1 METNA
6 RHVLIGL
13 FTLLVGSG
21 ALLFAL
27 WLGRSSLDSG
37 SKDYEVVFN
46 EAVSGLS
53 QGSPVQYSGI
63 KVGDVVRLRLDPKN
77 PSMVLAR
84 IRVASET
91 PIKQDTHA
99 KLTLAGITGTAFI
112 QLSGGSPGSPA
123 LEARGLG
130 KLPRIIAEPSPISR
144 LLSNGKDLLSNINDL
159 LNNANRLFSAENAEH
174 LSNTLNNLQLATGA
188 IASQRAELRQTI
200 VQFAQLSQQ
209 ANQTLEQTTAL
220 LRSGNRLIDEHGSAT
235 VQSAQQAMASLQHAT
250 ASLDQ
255 LLSHNQTAL
264 GEGLQGLGE
273 LGPAI
278 RELRAT
284 LANLKGISQ
293 RVEAN
298 PAGYLLGREQPQEF
312 QP

>member
-13 FTLLVGSG
+13 FTLLVGGG

-37 SKDYEVVFN
+37 SKDFEVVFN
-46 EAVSGLS
+46 EAVNGLS
-53 QGSPVQYSGI
+53 QGSSVQYSGI
-63 KVGDVVRLRLDPKN
+63 KVGDVVRLRLDPKD
-77 PSMVLAR
+77 PSRVLAR

-91 PIKQDTHA
+91 PIKQDTEA
-99 KLTLAGITGTAFI
+99 KLTMAGITGTAFI
-112 QLSGGSPGSPA
+112 QLSGGSPSSPPLQA
-123 LEARGLG
+123 SDTS
-130 KLPRIIAEPSPISR
+130 KVPRIIAEPSPISR

-159 LNNANRLFSAENAEH
+159 LTNANRMFSPENAERLSQTLEH
-174 LSNTLNNLQLATGA
+174 LQQTTGVVA
-188 IASQRAELRQTI
+188 QQREDLRQTI
-200 VQFAQLSQQ
+200 VQFAKLSKQ
-209 ANQTLEQTTAL
+209 ANQTLEQTTLL
-220 LRSGNRLIDEHGSAT
+220 LRSGNRFMDQHASPTL
-235 VQSAQQAMASLQHAT
+235 QSAEQAMASLQRAT

-255 LLSHNQTAL
+255 LLSHNQSAL
-264 GEGLQGLGE
+264 GEGMQGLSE

-278 RELRAT
+278 RELRET
-284 LANLKGISQ
+284 LGNLKGISQ
-293 RVEAN
+293 RIEAN

>member
-13 FTLLVGSG
+13 FTLLVGGG

-37 SKDYEVVFN
+37 SKDYDVVFN

-77 PSMVLAR
+77 PSKVLAR
-84 IRVASET
+84 IRVARET
-91 PIKQDTHA
+91 PIKQDTEA

-112 QLSGGSPGSPA
+112 QLSGGSPDSPP
-123 LEARGLG
+123 LEARGPG
-130 KLPRIIAEPSPISR
+130 KVAQIIAEPSPISR
-144 LLSNGKDLLSNINDL
+144 LLSNGKDLISNINDL
-159 LNNANRLFSAENAEH
+159 LTNANRMFSPENAERLSLTLEH
-174 LSNTLNNLQLATGA
+174 LQQTTGA
-188 IASQRAELRQTI
+188 VAQQREELRQTI
-200 VQFAQLSQQ
+200 VHFAQLSKQ

-220 LRSGNRLIDEHGSAT
+220 LRSGNRLVDEHGSAT

-264 GEGLQGLGE
+264 GEGLQGLSE

>member
-1 METNA
+1 M
-6 RHVLIGL
+6 
-13 FTLLVGSG
+13 
-21 ALLFAL
+21 
-27 WLGRSSLDSG
+27 
-37 SKDYEVVFN
+37 VFN

-77 PSMVLAR
+77 PSKVLAR
-84 IRVASET
+84 IRVARET
-91 PIKQDTHA
+91 PIKQDTEA

-123 LEARGLG
+123 LEASGLG

-159 LNNANRLFSAENAEH
+159 LTNANRMFSPENAERLSLTLEH
-174 LSNTLNNLQLATGA
+174 LQQTTGA
-188 IASQRAELRQTI
+188 VAQQRAELRQTI
-200 VQFAQLSQQ
+200 VQFAQLSKQ

-220 LRSGNRLIDEHGSAT
+220 LRSGNRLVDEHGSAT
-235 VQSAQQAMASLQHAT
+235 VHSAQQAMASLQHAT

-264 GEGLQGLGE
+264 GEGLQGLSE

>member
-13 FTLLVGSG
+13 FTLLVGGG

-77 PSMVLAR
+77 PSKVLAR

-91 PIKQDTHA
+91 PIKQDTQA

-123 LEARGLG
+123 LEASGPG

-159 LNNANRLFSAENAEH
+159 LTNANRMFSPENAERLSLTLEH
-174 LSNTLNNLQLATGA
+174 LQQTTGA
-188 IASQRAELRQTI
+188 VAQQREELRQTI
-200 VQFAQLSQQ
+200 VQFAQLSKQ

-220 LRSGNRLIDEHGSAT
+220 LRSGNRLVDEHGSAT

-255 LLSHNQTAL
+255 LLSNNQTAL
-264 GEGLQGLGE
+264 GEGLQGLSE

>member
-1 METNA
+1 M
-6 RHVLIGL
+6 
-13 FTLLVGSG
+13 
-21 ALLFAL
+21 
-27 WLGRSSLDSG
+27 
-37 SKDYEVVFN
+37 
-46 EAVSGLS
+46 
-53 QGSPVQYSGI
+53 
-63 KVGDVVRLRLDPKN
+63 
-77 PSMVLAR
+77 
-84 IRVASET
+84 ASET
-91 PIKQDTHA
+91 PIKQDTQA

-123 LEARGLG
+123 LEASGPG

-159 LNNANRLFSAENAEH
+159 LTNANRMFSPENAERLSLTLEH
-174 LSNTLNNLQLATGA
+174 LQQTTGA
-188 IASQRAELRQTI
+188 VAQQREELRQTI
-200 VQFAQLSQQ
+200 VQFAQLSKQ

-220 LRSGNRLIDEHGSAT
+220 LRSGNHLVDEHGSAT

-264 GEGLQGLGE
+264 GEGLQGLSE

>member
-13 FTLLVGSG
+13 FTLLVGGG

-77 PSMVLAR
+77 PSKVLAR

-91 PIKQDTHA
+91 PIKQDTEA

-112 QLSGGSPGSPA
+112 QLSGGSPDSPP
-123 LEARGLG
+123 LEARGPG
-130 KLPRIIAEPSPISR
+130 KVAQIIAEPSPISR
-144 LLSNGKDLLSNINDL
+144 LLSNGKDLISNINDL
-159 LNNANRLFSAENAEH
+159 LTNANRMFSPENAERLSLTLEH
-174 LSNTLNNLQLATGA
+174 LQQTTGA
-188 IASQRAELRQTI
+188 VAQQREELRQTI
-200 VQFAQLSQQ
+200 VHFAQLSKQ
-209 ANQTLEQTTAL
+209 ANQTL
-220 LRSGNRLIDEHGSAT
+220 
-235 VQSAQQAMASLQHAT
+235 
-250 ASLDQ
+250 
-255 LLSHNQTAL
+255 
-264 GEGLQGLGE
+264 
-273 LGPAI
+273 
-278 RELRAT
+278 
-284 LANLKGISQ
+284 
-293 RVEAN
+293 
-298 PAGYLLGREQPQEF
+298 
-312 QP
+312 